1 MLTLRKVVEP
11 RFFLMT
17 NLSTRT
23 GVMPGWNHDGRR
35 AERLDVHMKASLRES
50 GCTKFNVEVLD
61 MSVSGFRF
69 ETAYSIAPSSRVWL
83 TIPGLAALEA
93 IVAWQ
98 DRYRYGCYFVDPLH
112 IAVFDHVVAHQRD
125 LSRLAQENGSG

>member
-1 MLTLRKVVEP
+1 MLTLRKAVEP
-11 RFFLMT
+11 RFFQMP
-17 NLSTRT
+17 NISTRT
-23 GVMPGWNHDGRR
+23 GLMPSWNHDGRC
-35 AERLDVHMKASLRES
+35 AERLDVRMRASLRES
-50 GCTKFNVEVLD
+50 GCTKFNVDVLD

-83 TIPGLAALEA
+83 TIPGLTALEA

-112 IAVFDHVVAHQRD
+112 IAVFDHIIAHQRR
-125 LSRLAQENGSG
+125 LSGFTQENGSG

>member
-1 MLTLRKVVEP
+1 
-11 RFFLMT
+11 MT
-17 NLSTRT
+17 SISTRT
-23 GVMPGWNHDGRR
+23 GLMPSWNHDGRR
-35 AERLDVHMKASLRES
+35 AQRLDVRMKASLRES
-50 GCTKFNVEVLD
+50 GCTKFNVDVLD

-98 DRYRYGCYFVDPLH
+98 DHYRYGCYFVDPLH
-112 IAVFDHVVAHQRD
+112 IAVFDHIVAHQRG
-125 LSRLAQENGSG
+125 SGSLAQENSAG

>member
-1 MLTLRKVVEP
+1 MMRA
-11 RFFLMT
+11 
-17 NLSTRT
+17 STKT
-23 GVMPGWNHDGRR
+23 GIMPSWNHDGRR
-35 AERLDVHMKASLRES
+35 TERLDVRMKASLRES

-83 TIPGLAALEA
+83 TIPGLAAREA

-112 IAVFDHVVAHQRD
+112 IAVFDHIVVQYRQLTRFA
-125 LSRLAQENGSG
+125 